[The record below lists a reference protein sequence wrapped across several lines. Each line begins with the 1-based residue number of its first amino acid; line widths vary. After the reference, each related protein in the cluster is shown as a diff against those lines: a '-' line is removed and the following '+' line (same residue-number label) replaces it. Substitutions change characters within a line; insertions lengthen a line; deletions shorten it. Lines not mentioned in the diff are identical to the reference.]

1 MDSFKCGVIKNKLC
15 TEAKASIVR
24 VCRSSN
30 LKPFNPRKSLPSP
43 LFDHKKLS
51 EIAFE
56 IQMNFGFKTL
66 TTVRFAVALWT
77 AHAVNPL
84 ESFPAQLVIRLPCL
98 ALSLD
103 RNDELILITA
113 GLTFRQ
119 TFSANLICGACAK
132 GFNYSD

>member
-1 MDSFKCGVIKNKLC
+1 MHRSQYRASVPFEQFKAFQPEEI
-15 TEAKASIVR
+15 
-24 VCRSSN
+24 
-30 LKPFNPRKSLPSP
+30 SLLSP

-84 ESFPAQLVIRLPCL
+84 ESFPATCHPTI
-98 ALSLD
+98 LSRSL
-103 RNDELILITA
+103 
-113 GLTFRQ
+113 
-119 TFSANLICGACAK
+119 SW
-132 GFNYSD
+132 